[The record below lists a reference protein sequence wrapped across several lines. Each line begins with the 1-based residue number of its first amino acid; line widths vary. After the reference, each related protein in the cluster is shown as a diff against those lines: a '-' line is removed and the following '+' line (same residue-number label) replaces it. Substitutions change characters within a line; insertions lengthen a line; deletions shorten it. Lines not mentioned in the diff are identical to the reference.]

1 MATIVLT
8 PQMIL
13 DYAEKNPKAN
23 ATDILKHFNSLK
35 DKYVNRNGDPLK
47 RGSIQ
52 NILSNTFDLAPT
64 VPKGYQKASEIF
76 MSSVDDTTKNKLP
89 ILKGGYQ
96 KMSYRSNA
104 DGTKG
109 SQLTRL
115 IDRLLKPKI
124 LGSGRGGNTLYFK
137 TPTEKDLKLIN
148 ELATGF
154 NRLKPDTVT
163 RMKKFHDL
171 YKEI

>member
-1 MATIVLT
+1 MATIILT
-8 PQMIL
+8 SQMIL

-76 MSSVDDTTKNKLP
+76 MIFSLDALSNPFEAINISFESPRFSAILIFLRVSFEAKRDNKL
-89 ILKGGYQ
+89 L
-96 KMSYRSNA
+96 
-104 DGTKG
+104 
-109 SQLTRL
+109 
-115 IDRLLKPKI
+115 
-124 LGSGRGGNTLYFK
+124 
-137 TPTEKDLKLIN
+137 
-148 ELATGF
+148 
-154 NRLKPDTVT
+154 
-163 RMKKFHDL
+163 
-171 YKEI
+171 EIRI